1 MSLIET
7 LRKDMFSASKEGNTE
22 KADILKMAMASI
34 KNAQLA
40 SEEELSDADMEK
52 ILRKEVKK
60 VQDSITQFT
69 QMGRNDL
76 AEREKHQL
84 EVLEQYL
91 PKQMSEEDVE
101 KVVKAK
107 VEELKPEGMRDMG
120 KVMGAVMKEIGGN
133 ADGNVVRE
141 MVQKHLQ

>member
-60 VQDSITQFT
+60 VQDSIAQFT

>member
-1 MSLIET
+1 
-7 LRKDMFSASKEGNTE
+7 MFSASKESNTE

>member
-1 MSLIET
+1 
-7 LRKDMFSASKEGNTE
+7 MFSASKEGNTE

-40 SEEELSDADMEK
+40 SEEKLSDADMEK

-60 VQDSITQFT
+60 VQDSIAQFT

>member
-141 MVQKHLQ
+141 MVQKYLQ

>member
-40 SEEELSDADMEK
+40 SEEELSDTDMEK
-52 ILRKEVKK
+52 ILRKGVKK

>member
-1 MSLIET
+1 
-7 LRKDMFSASKEGNTE
+7 MFSASKEGNTE

-34 KNAQLA
+34 KNAQIA

-60 VQDSITQFT
+60 VQDSIAQFT

-91 PKQMSEEDVE
+91 PKQMSEEEIE
-101 KVVKAK
+101 KVVKGK
-107 VEELKPEGMRDMG
+107 IEELKPEGMRDMG

-141 MVQKHLQ
+141 MVQKYLQ

>member
-1 MSLIET
+1 
-7 LRKDMFSASKEGNTE
+7 MFSASKEGNTE

-141 MVQKHLQ
+141 MVQKYLQ

>member
-1 MSLIET
+1 
-7 LRKDMFSASKEGNTE
+7 MFSASKEGNTE

-60 VQDSITQFT
+60 VQDSIAQFT

>member
-1 MSLIET
+1 
-7 LRKDMFSASKEGNTE
+7 MFSASKEGNTE